1 MKQVIMIHLAL
12 ILFVVD
18 HPVAVRTSRNQGKQW
33 QSVVN
38 GNAKVHLTSGVG
50 SADMSWLNMSAW
62 RNSSQEFLDFS
73 RFTPLAPEFVY
84 HAEDAFFNAVIHSLG
99 VKSGQPCVEAV
110 GETQVGCLANCH
122 CSWGRQCYPKF
133 VAVNEH
139 TLELVKMDDSSPH
152 LRVNVGVCHTS
163 IPLLCIFSVLCFLFL
178 LMCIVSVRT
187 YLRLKEGEDM
197 PIQFGVAQPTKLAY
211 PLPAPKVDGPATHAT
226 SDTADPC
233 KAKVEVPEAAVE
245 ERKSGESDPISE
257 STGDAI
263 DPVSTNVS
271 DSTGDAAVK

>member
-122 CSWGRQCYPKF
+122 CSWGRWCYPKF
-133 VAVNEH
+133 ADVSDH
-139 TLELVKMDDSSPH
+139 TLKLLKMDASSH
-152 LRVNVGVCHTS
+152 LRVNVGVCQTS
-163 IPLLCIFSVLCFLFL
+163 IPLLCIFSVLCFLFFL
-178 LMCIVSVRT
+178 FCIVSART
-187 YLRLKEGEDM
+187 YLRLKEVEDM
-197 PIQFGVAQPTKLAY
+197 PIQVGDVLPTNLGY
-211 PLPAPKVDGPATHAT
+211 PLPAPTVDGPA
-226 SDTADPC
+226 TADPC
-233 KAKVEVPEAAVE
+233 KAEAEVPVAVVK
-245 ERKSGESDPISE
+245 ERKSGESEPVSE
-257 STGDAI
+257 GTGDAF